1 MSNYKLTDIF
11 IVCQLI
17 QDMYWFKNNCFSW
30 LYGDFGCQL
39 YAAAGFF
46 FGIGV
51 IFSLGLIILD
61 GYIVIFGNGI

>member
-1 MSNYKLTDIF
+1 MSTYCF
-11 IVCQLI
+11 
-17 QDMYWFKNNCFSW
+17 NNNSFSW

-46 FGIGV
+46 LGIGV

-61 GYIVIFGNGI
+61 GYIVIFGNGIKCGFINYR